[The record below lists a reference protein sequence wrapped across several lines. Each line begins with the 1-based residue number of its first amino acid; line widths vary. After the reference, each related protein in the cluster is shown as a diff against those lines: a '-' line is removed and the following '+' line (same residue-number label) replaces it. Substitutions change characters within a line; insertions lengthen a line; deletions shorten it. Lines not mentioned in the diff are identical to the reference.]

1 MKHKHEWIEAV
12 ILLFC
17 TGILFYSLFC
27 LQGKEYYAISLAI
40 ILSGVILF
48 LLKFE
53 NRKPSAAELT
63 IIAVM
68 CALAVA
74 SRVSFFFLPEV
85 KPMAAVVIIVGISLG
100 AETGFITGAM
110 SAFLSNFYFGQ
121 GSWTPFQRFALG
133 LVGFFSGIAFRRIP
147 VNKFT
152 LCLYGVGSVLVLY
165 GGIVD
170 INTLFYYEGKN
181 TRMAV
186 LAVYGA
192 SFPFNL
198 AFGISTAVFLVILHK
213 PVLRKLARVK
223 RKYGLIDIDHSAK
236 QMEWNMK

>member
-85 KPMAAVVIIVGISLG
+85 KPMAAVVIIVGISL
-100 AETGFITGAM
+100 
-110 SAFLSNFYFGQ
+110 LS
-121 GSWTPFQRFALG
+121 
-133 LVGFFSGIAFRRIP
+133 
-147 VNKFT
+147 
-152 LCLYGVGSVLVLY
+152 
-165 GGIVD
+165 
-170 INTLFYYEGKN
+170 
-181 TRMAV
+181 
-186 LAVYGA
+186 
-192 SFPFNL
+192 
-198 AFGISTAVFLVILHK
+198 
-213 PVLRKLARVK
+213 
-223 RKYGLIDIDHSAK
+223 LIHI
-236 QMEWNMK
+236 

>member
-1 MKHKHEWIEAV
+1 
-12 ILLFC
+12 
-17 TGILFYSLFC
+17 
-27 LQGKEYYAISLAI
+27 
-40 ILSGVILF
+40 
-48 LLKFE
+48 
-53 NRKPSAAELT
+53 
-63 IIAVM
+63 
-68 CALAVA
+68 
-74 SRVSFFFLPEV
+74 
-85 KPMAAVVIIVGISLG
+85 MAAVVIIVGISLG

-121 GSWTPFQRFALG
+121 GSWTPFQMFALG

-170 INTLFYYEGKN
+170 INTLFYYEGEN

-236 QMEWNMK
+236 QME